1 MYPNC
6 KAELARQDI
15 TLEKLAKVLGLAVT
29 TVSLKLN
36 GRYPLTLREAKAI
49 KAYLR
54 VDIPLEELFEEAND

>member
-15 TLEKLAKVLGLAVT
+15 TLEKLAKVLGLALT

-36 GRYPLTLREAKAI
+36 GKYQLTLREAKAI
-49 KAYLR
+49 KKFLN
-54 VDIPLEELFEEAND
+54 VDIPLEILFEEAND

>member
-15 TLEKLAKVLGLAVT
+15 TLEMLAKVLGRSLT
-29 TVSLKLN
+29 TVSQKLK

-49 KAYLR
+49 KNFLN
-54 VDIPLEELFEEAND
+54 VDIPLEVLFEEAND

>member
-15 TLEKLAKVLGLAVT
+15 TLDKLAKVLGVTMT

-36 GRYPLTLREAKAI
+36 GKYPLTLREAKAI
-49 KAYLR
+49 KTFLK
-54 VDIPLEELFEEAND
+54 VDMPLEELFEEASY

>member
-15 TLEKLAKVLGLAVT
+15 TLEKLAKVLGLALT

-49 KAYLR
+49 KNFLN
-54 VDIPLEELFEEAND
+54 VDIPLEILFEEAND